1 MVIIFKILIKYL
13 HFYKIS
19 ISNTNTF
26 FLFYRCFNV
35 TAFDLRHKCMAGL
48 RLLNTGSSTIS
59 EKWKWRGVD
68 ICSTGHEVRLCQKEA
83 LMCRRVCLLR
93 HDEVTRRRERELSAQ
108 LCIPVTSRKP
118 GGLIRD
124 SVINRDNFRVGHS

>member
-1 MVIIFKILIKYL
+1 MSLK

-19 ISNTNTF
+19 TSNTTILTL
-26 FLFYRCFNV
+26 FLFYRYFNI
-35 TAFDLRHKCMAGL
+35 TALFDLRHKCTAGL
-48 RLLNTGSSTIS
+48 RLLNTGSSTTR
-59 EKWKWRGVD
+59 EKWEWRGVD
-68 ICSTGHEVRLCQKEA
+68 ICVSPVDSTGHEVRLCQKEA

-118 GGLIRD
+118 GGLICD